1 MQDVCH
7 TGFTDRQLFSSSMAF
22 QFLVSS
28 HFDGFT
34 WTQLSLTNFST
45 KSGLVI
51 SSSVGTTS
59 TRSGSF
65 VSSSYGV
72 LSTVSPT
79 GTTVTM
85 SPALRKSSTS
95 FLVSSDIGLSASTT
109 KMTDLDTLNFSPSGN
124 ISSLYFLRASSR
136 VGSGPRFSTENR
148 SSGLNSDTLGFRRR
162 GLRLV
167 QNCFLV
173 DLSPLEG
180 LMLQQQ
186 SRQ

>member
-72 LSTVSPT
+72 LSTLSPT

-109 KMTDLDTLNFSPSGN
+109 KMTDLDTL
-124 ISSLYFLRASSR
+124 YFLRASSR

-148 SSGLNSDTLGFRRR
+148 SSGLNSDTLGF
-162 GLRLV
+162 
-167 QNCFLV
+167 
-173 DLSPLEG
+173 SPKGITVSSELLPG
-180 LMLQQQ
+180 
-186 SRQ
+186 